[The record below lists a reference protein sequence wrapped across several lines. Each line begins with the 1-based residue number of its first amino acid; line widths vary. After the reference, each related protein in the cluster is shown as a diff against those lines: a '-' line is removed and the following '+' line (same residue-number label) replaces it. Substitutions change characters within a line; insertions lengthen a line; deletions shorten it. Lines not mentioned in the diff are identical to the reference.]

1 MRRDRYASLA
11 RSRIWRDGLRIAGH
25 RAGGV
30 ESSSMLGSIV
40 GYDSV
45 AGHVCRERSS
55 TDTHIAE
62 TLRDSGPTDRAGEFG
77 RLLAVVVVGYANG

>member
-1 MRRDRYASLA
+1 
-11 RSRIWRDGLRIAGH
+11 
-25 RAGGV
+25 
-30 ESSSMLGSIV
+30 MLGSV
-40 GYDSV
+40 AGYDSV

-62 TLRDSGPTDRAGEFG
+62 TLRDSGAADRAGEFG